1 MLKEIYSGKFNLGDR
16 RRTEDGR
23 HIEIV
28 NKIEELETYL
38 DNNLKTGDRYRIKRL
53 SDLYAELMAIEEE
66 NAFSYGFAMGAL
78 MMMDIMEE
86 LPSGTI

>member
-16 RRTEDGR
+16 CKTKDGR
-23 HIEIV
+23 HLEIV

-38 DNNLKTGDRYRIKRL
+38 DNNLKTGDRYRLKRL
-53 SDLYAELMAIEEE
+53 SNLYEEFMIIEEE
-66 NAFSYGFAMGAL
+66 SAFSYGFAMGAL

-86 LPSGTI
+86 LPSGTR